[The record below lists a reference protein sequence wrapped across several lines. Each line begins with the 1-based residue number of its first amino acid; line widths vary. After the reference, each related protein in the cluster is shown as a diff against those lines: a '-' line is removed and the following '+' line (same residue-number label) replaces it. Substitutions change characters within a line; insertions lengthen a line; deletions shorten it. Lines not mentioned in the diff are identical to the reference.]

1 MIVAIDDAGNVSDTA
16 TVTGKNCLSFNVP
29 NVFTPEMV
37 DLKNDVLTLYTA
49 GNSDETNCSRFI
61 KNVTFSI
68 FNRWGEEIFKKVVS
82 PDIDPVFWNGSTGVD
97 EEMPNGVYF
106 YLAQVE
112 FETIDTDDKFQ
123 TFKGW
128 VHLIR

>member
-49 GNSDETNCSRFI
+49 GNSDETSCSRFI
-61 KNVTFSI
+61 KHVTFSI

-97 EEMPNGVYF
+97 EEMPSGVYF

-112 FETIDTDDKFQ
+112 FETIDADDKFQ